1 MLPHGA
7 LKDDYVIMVSRCLTR
22 PKIDINEG
30 FPFIQS
36 CFYSDTLAP
45 CELINKLLLDGS
57 ELITLA
63 SAIAEE

>member
-7 LKDDYVIMVSRCLTR
+7 LKDDYVIIVSRCLTL

-30 FPFIQS
+30 FPFMQS
-36 CFYSDTLAP
+36 CFYADTLAP
-45 CELINKLLLDGS
+45 CELINKLLFDES

-63 SAIAEE
+63 SARAGG